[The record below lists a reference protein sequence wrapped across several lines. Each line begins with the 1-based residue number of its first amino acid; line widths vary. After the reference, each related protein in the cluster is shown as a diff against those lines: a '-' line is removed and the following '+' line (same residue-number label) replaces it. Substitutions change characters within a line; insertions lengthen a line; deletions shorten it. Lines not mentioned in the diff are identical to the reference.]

1 MIRQLHVGG
10 FDDNFS
16 YFIEDSS
23 SKNIAIVDPSN
34 TVLLE
39 EEINRNLF
47 NTKMILLTHSHFD
60 HTEGV
65 AELVKKLGIPVY
77 MHENARG
84 RVNVPDEM
92 SVFIKDGE
100 QLSVLGKQNVH
111 IIYKKEHHTFTDG
124 DTIDASLLQ

>member
-39 EEINRNLF
+39 EEINRNFF

-92 SVFIKDGE
+92 SV
-100 QLSVLGKQNVH
+100 S
-111 IIYKKEHHTFTDG
+111 G
-124 DTIDASLLQ
+124 DEIELNILHKSEYFNC